1 MDAFA
6 VSIWAGI
13 ALGRLSWRPVFRISF
28 HFGLFQ
34 CLMPILGWLAGLS
47 VREYIEAYDHWVAF
61 GLLGFIG
68 GKMIFESRE
77 MKPEKKK
84 GDPTRGWTLVGL
96 SVATSIDAL
105 AVGLSMA
112 MLGVSV
118 WLPSVII
125 GVVAGV
131 MAAAGMH
138 LGRRLGR
145 VFGQRMELVGGL
157 VLVGIGVKIL
167 VEHLSG

>member
-1 MDAFA
+1 
-6 VSIWAGI
+6 
-13 ALGRLSWRPVFRISF
+13 
-28 HFGLFQ
+28 
-34 CLMPILGWLAGLS
+34 MPILGWLAGLS

-77 MKPEKKK
+77 MKPDKKQ

-118 WLPSVII
+118 WVPSVII

-131 MAAAGMH
+131 MSALGMH
-138 LGRRLGR
+138 LGRRLGQ

-167 VEHLSG
+167 VEHLSS